1 LEPLDETQNSNSNYY
16 NEIIFY
22 SALVEAQ
29 KMEKHSRIF
38 YIGNI
43 EDEIPFC

>member
-1 LEPLDETQNSNSNYY
+1 LEPLDETQTNSNYY

-29 KMEKHSRIF
+29 KMEKQARIF
-38 YIGNI
+38 CIENI